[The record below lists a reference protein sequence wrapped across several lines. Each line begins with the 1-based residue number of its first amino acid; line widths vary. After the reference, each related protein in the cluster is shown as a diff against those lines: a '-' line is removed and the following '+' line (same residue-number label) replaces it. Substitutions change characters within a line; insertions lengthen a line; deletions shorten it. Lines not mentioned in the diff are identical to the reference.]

1 MKAVSERARG
11 PAAFLLIA
19 AAAMA
24 AATLLDRPL
33 LEAVERLTRGRAM
46 GEVAGRWWA
55 FLRLTGY
62 VDLWLPAVAAFWCL
76 DRRREE
82 GRGRRAAFLIASVLL
97 SGAAAEGLKLVVR
110 RERPADPVAEYVR
123 RPFADQP
130 WRSSTFGLP
139 SSHAAV
145 AFGAAWALGHLVPAA
160 RPVWLALAIGCGAT
174 RLLGPAHYPSDVVAA
189 ALVAYAVV
197 WTLARSLARAAP
209 PPGDGIP

>member
-1 MKAVSERARG
+1 
-11 PAAFLLIA
+11 
-19 AAAMA
+19 
-24 AATLLDRPL
+24 
-33 LEAVERLTRGRAM
+33 
-46 GEVAGRWWA
+46 VAGRWWA

-76 DRRREE
+76 DRRRME
-82 GRGRRAAFLIASVLL
+82 GRTRRAAFLFASILL

-110 RERPADPVAEYVR
+110 RERPATPVAGYVR

-130 WRSSTFGLP
+130 WRTTTFGLP

-145 AFGAAWALGHLVPAA
+145 AFGAAWALGHLAPAA

-197 WTLARSLARAAP
+197 WALSRGLLRAAP
-209 PPGDGIP
+209 PPGDGTP

>member
-1 MKAVSERARG
+1 MSARWRG
-11 PAAFLLIA
+11 PALFLLIA
-19 AAAMA
+19 AAAMGV
-24 AATLLDRPL
+24 ATLLDRPL
-33 LEAVERLTRGRAM
+33 LDAVGRLTSGRAL

-62 VDLWLPAVAAFWCL
+62 VDLWLPAAAAFWFV
-76 DRRREE
+76 DRRREG
-82 GRGRRAAFLIASVLL
+82 GRARRAAFLFASILL

-110 RERPADPVAEYVR
+110 RERPAAPPAGYVH

-130 WRSSTFGLP
+130 WRSTTFGLP

-145 AFGAAWALGHLVPAA
+145 AFGAAWALDRLVPAA

-197 WTLARSLARAAP
+197 WALARGLFREAP

>member
-1 MKAVSERARG
+1 MRGVSERWRG
-11 PAAFLLIA
+11 LAVFLLIA
-19 AAAMA
+19 AAAMGV
-24 AATLLDRPL
+24 ATLLDRPL
-33 LEAVERLTRGRAM
+33 LDLVERLTRGRAM

-82 GRGRRAAFLIASVLL
+82 GRARRAAFLLASILL
-97 SGAAAEGLKLVVR
+97 SGAAAEGLKLAVR
-110 RERPADPVAEYVR
+110 RERPATPVAEYVR

-130 WRSSTFGLP
+130 WRTTTFGLP

-145 AFGAAWALGHLVPAA
+145 AFGAAWALGRLVPAA
-160 RPVWLALAIGCGAT
+160 RPVWLALAAGCGAT

-189 ALVAYAVV
+189 ALVAYAVA
-197 WTLARSLARAAP
+197 WALARGLLREAR
-209 PPGDGIP
+209 PPGDGTP